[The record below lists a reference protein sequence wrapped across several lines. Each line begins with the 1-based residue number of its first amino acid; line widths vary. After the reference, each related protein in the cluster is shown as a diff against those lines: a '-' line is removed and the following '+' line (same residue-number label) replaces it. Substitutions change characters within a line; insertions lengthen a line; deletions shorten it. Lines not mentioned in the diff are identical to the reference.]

1 MIMLKKL
8 VLAPVF
14 LIVFAFL
21 ASQLAPF
28 FKSYD
33 IIFSLSS
40 NSLTQLITL
49 AFLILISGLIFNLF
63 VTFAQNWKMVLP
75 VGLVASILPILF
87 LTPFLGLVFG
97 LGVLISLFLTHL
109 TLTNKL
115 KTYLTFNPNSLISP
129 SIKHLTGLLILVFS
143 FTYFLSINQII
154 QKNGFAIPDSLIDT
168 ALKFTPIESS
178 LPQETS
184 QFSIP
189 PEQLELLKQNP
200 DLLKQSGL
208 DPKILDTLN
217 SPKTQNTPNEFI
229 KQTIKDQMQNLIKP
243 YLNFIP
249 AILALLLFISLQSI
263 TSVINLLIHPILW
276 IIFYI
281 LEKSGFIRFEV
292 EQRPVKKMVI

>member
-8 VLAPVF
+8 ILAPVF
-14 LIVFAFL
+14 LTVFAFL
-21 ASQLAPF
+21 ASQIVPF
-28 FKSYD
+28 LKSYD

-40 NSLTQLITL
+40 NSLIQLIIL

-63 VTFAQNWKMVLP
+63 ITFAQNWKMVLP
-75 VGLVASILPILF
+75 VALFASILPMLF
-87 LTPFLGLVFG
+87 LEPVLGLIFG
-97 LGVLISLFLTHL
+97 LGVLISLSLTYL

-115 KTYLTFNPNSLISP
+115 KTYFTFNPNALISP
-129 SIKHLTGLLILVFS
+129 SIKQLTGLLILTFS
-143 FTYFLSINQII
+143 LTYFLSINQII
-154 QKNGFAIPDSLIDT
+154 QKTGFQIPDSLIDT

-200 DLLKQSGL
+200 DLLKQYGL
-208 DPKILDTLN
+208 DPKILDT
-217 SPKTQNTPNEFI
+217 PQNTTANLV
-229 KQTIKDQMQNLIKP
+229 KQTVKDQLQNFIKP

-249 AILALLLFISLQSI
+249 AVLALLLFISLQSLV
-263 TSVINLLIHPILW
+263 SFLNLLIHPILW

-281 LEKSGFIRFEV
+281 LEKTGFIRFEI
-292 EQRPVKKMVI
+292 EQRPVKKMVS

>member
-8 VLAPVF
+8 ILAPVF
-14 LIVFAFL
+14 LIVLAFL
-21 ASQLAPF
+21 IYQLAPF
-28 FKSYD
+28 LKSYD

-40 NSLTQLITL
+40 SSLVQLITL
-49 AFLILISGLIFNLF
+49 AFLILINGLIFNLF
-63 VTFAQNWKMVLP
+63 ITFAQNWKMVLP
-75 VGLVASILPILF
+75 LVLVASFLPMLF

-97 LGVLISLFLTHL
+97 LGVLISLFLTYL
-109 TLTNKL
+109 ALTNKL

-129 SIKHLTGLLILVFS
+129 SVKQLTSLFILVFS
-143 FTYFLSINQII
+143 LTYFLSINQII
-154 QKNGFAIPDSLIDT
+154 QKTGFQIPDSLIDT

-200 DLLKQSGL
+200 DLLKQYGL
-208 DPKILDTLN
+208 DPKILDT
-217 SPKTQNTPNEFI
+217 PQNTTTNLI
-229 KQTIKDQMQNLIKP
+229 KQTLKDQMQNLIKP

-263 TSVINLLIHPILW
+263 ISVMNLLIHPLLW

-281 LEKSGFIRFEV
+281 LEKTGFIKFTAETRL
-292 EQRPVKKMVI
+292 VKKMVVD

>member
-8 VLAPVF
+8 ILAPVF
-14 LIVFAFL
+14 LTVFAFL
-21 ASQLAPF
+21 ASQIVPF
-28 FKSYD
+28 LKSYD

-40 NSLTQLITL
+40 NSLIQLIIL

-63 VTFAQNWKMVLP
+63 ITFAQNWKMVLP
-75 VGLVASILPILF
+75 VALFASILPMLF
-87 LTPFLGLVFG
+87 LEPVLGLIFG
-97 LGVLISLFLTHL
+97 LGVLISLSLTYL

-115 KTYLTFNPNSLISP
+115 KTYFTFNPNALISP
-129 SIKHLTGLLILVFS
+129 SIKQLTGLLILTFS
-143 FTYFLSINQII
+143 LTYFLSINQII
-154 QKNGFAIPDSLIDT
+154 QKTGFQIPDSLIDT

-200 DLLKQSGL
+200 DLLKQYGL
-208 DPKILDTLN
+208 DPKILDT
-217 SPKTQNTPNEFI
+217 PQNTSTNLI
-229 KQTIKDQMQNLIKP
+229 KQTVKDQLQNFIKP

-249 AILALLLFISLQSI
+249 AVLALLLFISLQSLV
-263 TSVINLLIHPILW
+263 SFLNLLIHPILW

-281 LEKSGFIRFEV
+281 LEKTGFIRFEI
-292 EQRPVKKMVI
+292 EQRPVKKMVS

>member
-8 VLAPVF
+8 ILAPVF
-14 LIVFAFL
+14 LTVFAFL
-21 ASQLAPF
+21 ASQIVPF
-28 FKSYD
+28 LKSYD

-40 NSLTQLITL
+40 NSLIQLIIL

-63 VTFAQNWKMVLP
+63 ITFAQNWKMVLP
-75 VGLVASILPILF
+75 VALFASILPMLF
-87 LTPFLGLVFG
+87 LEPVLGLIFG
-97 LGVLISLFLTHL
+97 LGVLISLSLTYL

-115 KTYLTFNPNSLISP
+115 KTYFTFNPNALISP
-129 SIKHLTGLLILVFS
+129 SIKELTGLLILTFS
-143 FTYFLSINQII
+143 LTYFLSINQII
-154 QKNGFAIPDSLIDT
+154 QKTGFQIPDSLIDT

-200 DLLKQSGL
+200 DLLKQYGL
-208 DPKILDTLN
+208 DPKILDT
-217 SPKTQNTPNEFI
+217 PQNTTANLV
-229 KQTIKDQMQNLIKP
+229 KQTVKDQLQNFIKP

-249 AILALLLFISLQSI
+249 AVLALLLFISLQSLV
-263 TSVINLLIHPILW
+263 SFLNLLIHPILW

-281 LEKSGFIRFEV
+281 LEKTGFIRFEI
-292 EQRPVKKMVI
+292 EQRPVKKMVS